1 MNTTTHRPAARA
13 RTSWRVVDIVVA
25 AVLAAVCAVVFWA
38 WSNLLYPLT
47 AAALVAYPPGTA
59 LIGGGW
65 LVAGVLG
72 GLIIRKPGAALF
84 CELLAALLEGLLGTH
99 FGWTVVLYGLIQ
111 GLGAELVFA
120 AVRYR
125 RFNAAVAV
133 AAGAVSGLFLGITSN
148 VLANYEW
155 ALGHQ
160 IAYLVFSVVSGAV
173 LAGLLMWAVVK
184 ALAAT
189 GVLQGLASGRVAR
202 R

>member
-1 MNTTTHRPAARA
+1 MNTTTHRPAGRA

-38 WSNLLYPLT
+38 WSNLLYPVVG
-47 AAALVAYPPGTA
+47 AAAVAYPPAVG
-59 LIGGGW
+59 LITGGW

-84 CELLAALLEGLLGTH
+84 CELLAAVIEGFLGTH
-99 FGWTVVLYGLIQ
+99 FGWTVVISGLVQ
-111 GLGAELVFA
+111 GVGAELVFA
-120 AVRYR
+120 ALRYR
-125 RFNAAVAV
+125 RYNAAVAA
-133 AAGAVSGLFLGITSN
+133 AAGAVSGIFLGVSEN
-148 VLANYEW
+148 LLYNYEW
-155 ALGHQ
+155 AIGHQ
-160 IAYLVFSVVSGAV
+160 VVYVVLAALSGAV